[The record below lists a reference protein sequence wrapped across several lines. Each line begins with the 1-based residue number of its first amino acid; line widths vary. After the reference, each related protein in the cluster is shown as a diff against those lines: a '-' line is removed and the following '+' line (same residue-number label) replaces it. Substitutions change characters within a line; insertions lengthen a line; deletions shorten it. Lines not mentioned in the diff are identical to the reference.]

1 MTSFPS
7 ITFKKFIQKV
17 QALGFQRVRQQ
28 GSHIRF
34 VHLDGRKTTIPD
46 HGSKDVPKGLLN
58 KIKNQKLNTHNHPSR
73 SKKLRNRVLP

>member
-1 MTSFPS
+1 MRPLQ
-7 ITFKKFIQKV
+7 ILVKLLAAVKKIIQKV

-58 KIKNQKLNTHNHPSR
+58 KIIRHDLEMNPSDFW
-73 SKKLRNRVLP
+73 K